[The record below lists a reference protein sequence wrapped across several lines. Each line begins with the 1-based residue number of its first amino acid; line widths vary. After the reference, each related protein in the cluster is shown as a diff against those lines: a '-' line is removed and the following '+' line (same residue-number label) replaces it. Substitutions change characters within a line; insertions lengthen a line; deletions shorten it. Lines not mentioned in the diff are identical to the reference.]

1 LIYSKSQSKDEE
13 QYKKKNTEQ
22 NNCGIFHNKLIMV
35 KLLKKVNNYERDIIY
50 SAMKDYY
57 QILGV
62 PADASQE
69 ELKAAYR
76 KLAFQYH
83 PDVNPGKEK
92 EAGEKFK
99 EINEAYGVLGDAA
112 RRQQYDFARQ
122 SGYVG
127 AGAQGFNYNQS
138 DIFQN
143 IFSNP
148 AFFEELNRMFHQAG
162 LRFDQDFFNQTFS
175 SGQARV
181 YTFSFGPGG
190 FQRSAYQYGNS
201 PTGEGDIVNNN
212 ASIPKPGLIDR
223 LLFKVISRLTRFSVK
238 TLFGI
243 ELPNPSQPGLD
254 EWQDL
259 EITASEAKNSG
270 EKSIQVKR
278 GLAKKSLVVKIPAG
292 VKSGT
297 AIRLKEMG
305 KKKGRNTGDLY
316 LRIKVLNDTEG
327 LLNQ

>member
-1 LIYSKSQSKDEE
+1 
-13 QYKKKNTEQ
+13 
-22 NNCGIFHNKLIMV
+22 
-35 KLLKKVNNYERDIIY
+35 
-50 SAMKDYY
+50 MKDYY

-62 PADASQE
+62 SANASQE
-69 ELKAAYR
+69 EIKAAFR

-83 PDVNPGKEK
+83 PDVNPGEEK
-92 EAGEKFK
+92 QAGEKFK

-122 SGYVG
+122 SGYIG

-190 FQRSAYQYGNS
+190 FQRGTYGFDNKQSETDNDIKSAA
-201 PTGEGDIVNNN
+201 V
-212 ASIPKPGLIDR
+212 PKPSLADR
-223 LLFKVISRLTRFSVK
+223 LLFKTISGLTRFSMK

-243 ELPNPSQPGLD
+243 DIPKPQPALD
-254 EWQDL
+254 EWQEL
-259 EITASEAKNSG
+259 NLTAAEAKQGG
-270 EKSIQVKR
+270 EKAVKIKR
-278 GLAKKSLVVKIPAG
+278 GLIKKSLMVKIPVG

-316 LRIKVLNDTEG
+316 LRIKVSDESEG
-327 LLNQ
+327 LLNK

>member
-1 LIYSKSQSKDEE
+1 
-13 QYKKKNTEQ
+13 
-22 NNCGIFHNKLIMV
+22 MV

-62 PADASQE
+62 SANASQE
-69 ELKAAYR
+69 EIKAAFR

-83 PDVNPGKEK
+83 PDVNPGNEK
-92 EAGEKFK
+92 EAGDKFK
-99 EINEAYGVLGDAA
+99 EINEAYGVLGDAN

-181 YTFSFGPGG
+181 YTFSFGRGG
-190 FQRSAYQYGNS
+190 FQRSAYQFGNS
-201 PTGEGDIVNNN
+201 STGEGNIVNKDI
-212 ASIPKPGLIDR
+212 SIQKPGLVDR
-223 LLFKVISRLTRFSVK
+223 LLIKAISGLTRFSAK

-243 ELPNPSQPGLD
+243 DIPKSPPELD

-259 EITASEAKNSG
+259 ELTSTEAKNGG
-270 EKSIQVKR
+270 EKSIKVKR
-278 GLAKKSLVVKIPAG
+278 GLTKKSLMVKVPAG

-305 KKKGRNTGDLY
+305 KKKGKDTGDLY
-316 LRIKVLNDTEG
+316 LRVKILDEPDG
-327 LLNQ
+327 LLDN

>member
-1 LIYSKSQSKDEE
+1 
-13 QYKKKNTEQ
+13 
-22 NNCGIFHNKLIMV
+22 MV

-62 PADASQE
+62 SANASQE
-69 ELKAAYR
+69 EIKAAFR

-83 PDVNPGKEK
+83 PDVNPGSEK
-92 EAGEKFK
+92 EAGETFK

-143 IFSNP
+143 IFSKP

-175 SGQARV
+175 GGQARV
-181 YTFSFGPGG
+181 YTFSFGPRG
-190 FQRSAYQYGNS
+190 FQRQSHG
-201 PTGEGDIVNNN
+201 
-212 ASIPKPGLIDR
+212 
-223 LLFKVISRLTRFSVK
+223 
-238 TLFGI
+238 
-243 ELPNPSQPGLD
+243 
-254 EWQDL
+254 
-259 EITASEAKNSG
+259 
-270 EKSIQVKR
+270 
-278 GLAKKSLVVKIPAG
+278 
-292 VKSGT
+292 
-297 AIRLKEMG
+297 
-305 KKKGRNTGDLY
+305 
-316 LRIKVLNDTEG
+316 
-327 LLNQ
+327 